1 MIGAHQTS
9 NLERIMKK
17 DEFEKK
23 VLQGV
28 YDAELASELIQL
40 GVADDVYLQRAKSL
54 ELSLIEIK
62 QLLTDRFGELP
73 DIITTVGVYPNG
85 PSKINAVSK
94 EDILFHVHY
103 NMTNRGGRGLIVHN
117 QIFYNGLVDDK
128 KLQDELKVHGAKTFY
143 RSSAPYH

>member
-1 MIGAHQTS
+1 MK
-9 NLERIMKK
+9 MKK

-28 YDAELASELIQL
+28 YDEELASELLQL
-40 GVADDVYLQRAKSL
+40 GVADDDYLQRAKAL

-62 QLLTDRFGELP
+62 QLLVERIGELP
-73 DIITTVGVYPNG
+73 DVITTVGVYPNG

-94 EDILFHVHY
+94 EDILYHVHY

-117 QIFYNGLVDDK
+117 QIFYNGLVDEK
-128 KLQDELKVHGAKTFY
+128 KLQDELKAHGAKTFY